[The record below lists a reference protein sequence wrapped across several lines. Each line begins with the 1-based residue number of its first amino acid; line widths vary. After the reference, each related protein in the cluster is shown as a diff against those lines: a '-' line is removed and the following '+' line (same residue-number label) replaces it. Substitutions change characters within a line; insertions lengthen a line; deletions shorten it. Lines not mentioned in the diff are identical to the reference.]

1 MWHTLIFHSYPDLHR
16 TNIFYFALLTIYKF
30 IKKKQVYCLFLLYFQ
45 RVSLTSLAEER
56 ICIFLLVAQAG
67 HYLGSLSK
75 SKFKNIS
82 KQAEKDIKNMMW
94 KFYIETK
101 GSIIEKMAAAVFRHG
116 KYCGMDRFFS
126 IKNQCYGSGI
136 YPDPN

>member
-30 IKKKQVYCLFLLYFQ
+30 LKTSTSILYVFTLFSKVSQVWRKSCPVQTDQIFVISEF
-45 RVSLTSLAEER
+45 VF
-56 ICIFLLVAQAG
+56 FLLVAQAG
-67 HYLGSLSK
+67 HYLGSWSK
-75 SKFKNIS
+75 IKFKNIS

-116 KYCGMDRFFS
+116 KYCGMDRFS
-126 IKNQCYGSGI
+126 A
-136 YPDPN
+136 